1 MRLPNEFYVVNG
13 NGHKYWHNGETNGRS
28 NGCMGYFSS
37 VVDMPDLR
45 WFASY
50 EEAEKELTRYQ
61 KSLEKFEGIRF
72 FSIQH
77 VKMTLTRIFD

>member
-37 VVDMPDLR
+37 YQLV
-45 WFASY
+45 FA
-50 EEAEKELTRYQ
+50 L
-61 KSLEKFEGIRF
+61 RF
-72 FSIQH
+72 F
-77 VKMTLTRIFD
+77 VPLKPPP

>member
-13 NGHKYWHNGETNGRS
+13 NGHKYWHNGEKVGR
-28 NGCMGYFSS
+28 NKGCMGYFPNDVKMS
-37 VVDMPDLR
+37 DLR
-45 WFASY
+45 WFTSY
-50 EEAEKELTRYQ
+50 EDAEKELTKYQ

-77 VKMTLTRIFD
+77 VKLTLTRIFD